1 MPTEFDFIAGT
12 EVAKF
17 VASNN
22 QVDYIQGPLG
32 SGKTVA
38 LLLRAMRHAQ
48 EQKASPIDN
57 IRYSRWGIVRNTL
70 PDLKRSTVKTWLELF
85 PEHIYGRFNAAPG
98 FMQHL
103 IKYQDICAEFHF
115 MSLDKIED
123 VRKLRSTEFTGILF
137 NELPFIAKEIFDEA
151 HSRLRYPPE
160 RHGGPTWVGVLADGN
175 APDEDCW
182 LAMMTGQVDLPPGL
196 MQDEVAQYHWP
207 SDWGFF
213 QQPPAVIEK
222 FDPRGLLIGYTV
234 NPAAE
239 NLRNLR
245 KGYYDQQLAG
255 KSRAWIESR
264 LMNRVALVVEGAP
277 VWPMFRR
284 EYHVAKDPL
293 RPVENHDVIVALD
306 FGRVYPAVLF
316 AQEVN
321 QRIFVQYEMLGFNEP
336 ASVFAPKVQRFLTQH
351 YPDFSVRFVGDPK
364 GADKGQAT
372 EQSSYDIFRSHG
384 MPVTPAPVKQ
394 NDIATRTEA
403 VAYILND
410 NPRGH
415 NRLVVSPLC
424 RTLIVGMA
432 GRYHLVREDDG
443 ELRPKKDKYSNLCD
457 ALQYLCLGLG
467 EGRRMVGLKPVG
479 EIKPAAI
486 RPARKSLRRVFA

>member
-1 MPTEFDFIAGT
+1 
-12 EVAKF
+12 
-17 VASNN
+17 
-22 QVDYIQGPLG
+22 
-32 SGKTVA
+32 
-38 LLLRAMRHAQ
+38 
-48 EQKASPIDN
+48 
-57 IRYSRWGIVRNTL
+57 VRNTL

-85 PEHIYGRFNAAPG
+85 PEHVYGRFNAAPG

-103 IKYQDICAEFHF
+103 IKYNDIIAEFHF
-115 MSLDKIED
+115 MSLDKVED

-137 NELPFIAKEIFDEA
+137 NELPFMAKEIFDEA
-151 HSRLRYPPE
+151 HSRLRFPPE
-160 RHGGPTWVGVLADGN
+160 RHGGPTWCGILADGN

-182 LAMMTGQVDLPPGL
+182 LAMMTGQVDMPPGL
-196 MQDEVAQYHWP
+196 MADEIAQYQWP
-207 SDWGFF
+207 PDWGFYR
-213 QQPPAVIEK
+213 QPPALLEK
-222 FDPRGLLIGYTV
+222 FNDDGTMVGYET
-234 NPAAE
+234 NPIAE

-245 KGYYDQQLAG
+245 AGYYQQQLPG
-255 KSRAWIESR
+255 KTKNWIDAH
-264 LMNRVALVVEGAP
+264 LMNRVALVVEGQP

-284 EYHVAKDPL
+284 EYHVAKQPL
-293 RPVENHDVIVALD
+293 RPVDNHDVIVALD

-321 QRIFVQYEMLGFNEP
+321 QRIFVQYEILGFNEP

-351 YPDFSVRFVGDPK
+351 YPEFNVRFVGDPK

-384 MPVTPAPVKQ
+384 MPVAPAPVKQ

-415 NRLVVSPLC
+415 NRLVISPLC

-432 GRYHLVREDDG
+432 GRYHLVREEDG

-467 EGRRMVGLKPVG
+467 EGRRMVGLRPIG
-479 EIKPAAI
+479 NIS
-486 RPARKSLRRVFA
+486 PARLRGERKSMRRVFA

>member
-1 MPTEFDFIAGT
+1 MPTEFDFVAGS

-17 VASNN
+17 IASNN

-48 EQKASPIDN
+48 EQAPSPIDK

-85 PEHIYGRFNAAPG
+85 PEHVYGRFNAAPG
-98 FMQHL
+98 FMQHR
-103 IKYQDICAEFHF
+103 IRYNDIDGEFHF

-137 NELPFIAKEIFDEA
+137 NELPFMAKEIFDEA
-151 HSRLRYPPE
+151 HSRLRFPPE
-160 RHGGPTWVGVLADGN
+160 RHGGPTWCGILADGN
-175 APDEDCW
+175 APDEDSW

-196 MQDEVAQYHWP
+196 LPDEIVQYHWP
-207 SDWGFF
+207 SAWGFYK
-213 QQPPAVIEK
+213 QPPAVLED
-222 FDPRGLLIGYTV
+222 FNARGELVGYTV

-245 KGYYDQQLAG
+245 AGYYEQQLVG

-264 LMNRVALVVEGAP
+264 LMNRVALVVEGQP

-284 EYHVAKDPL
+284 EYHVAKEPL
-293 RPVENHDVIVALD
+293 RPGENHDVIVALD
-306 FGRVYPAVLF
+306 FGRVFPAALF
-316 AQEVN
+316 AQEIN

-336 ASVFAPKVQRFLTQH
+336 ASTFAPRVQRFLTQH
-351 YPDFSVRFVGDPK
+351 YPEFNVRFVGDPK

-372 EQSSYDIFRSHG
+372 EQSSYDIFRSHD
-384 MPVTPAPVKQ
+384 MPVAPAPVKQ

-415 NRLVVSPLC
+415 NRLVISPLC

-467 EGRRMVGLKPVG
+467 EGRRMVGLKPIGQVVPVKIYG
-479 EIKPAAI
+479 G
-486 RPARKSLRRVFA
+486 RKSMRRVSA